1 MTGILNPVVGALVHN
16 LGSVFVILNSAK
28 LLKTRNNLDLQIKIE
43 YEVTNKSN
51 ETVIL

>member
-28 LLKTRNNLDLQIKIE
+28 LLKTRNNLALNCNVKLNLYLQMKAK
-43 YEVTNKSN
+43 V
-51 ETVIL
+51 L